1 MEITIRRLLN
11 SEGGARRRTMIR
23 TGFTLIEML
32 IAVVIIGM
40 VGTAIATAIGGVAN
54 QTFSLERKTVANWVA
69 TNQIAQIR
77 IEQRKLSNVR
87 PEGKINAQVYMAQRQ
102 WEVETVTHATDH
114 PWLRRLEVDVYEIS
128 DGERKGPYD
137 HLTAFIGRY

>member
-1 MEITIRRLLN
+1 MKRN
-11 SEGGARRRTMIR
+11 SSG
-23 TGFTLIEML
+23 GFTLIEML
-32 IAVVIIGM
+32 IAVVIIGA

-69 TNQIAQIR
+69 SNHITQIR
-77 IEQRKLSNVR
+77 IAQRAEPKIL
-87 PEGKINAQVYMAQRQ
+87 PEGKINTQVFMAQRQ
-102 WEVETVTHATDH
+102 WEIETTTLATDH
-114 PWLRRLEVDVYEIS
+114 PWLRRLEVAFYEVA